1 MGLIFLWSFVDK
13 VFGLNFA
20 TKIEQAWLSGGSPTT
35 EFLQFGVHGPFTVFY
50 HSLAGI
56 PMIDWLFMLGLF
68 FVGIT
73 LTFGIFVK
81 LGSLTGIVM
90 LFLIYTAVGIPPVN
104 HPFIDDH
111 FVFILIMVG
120 LMVSDSGN
128 YFGFGKAWS
137 RTNLVQKFK
146 VFR

>member
-35 EFLQFGVHGPFTVFY
+35 GFLQFSVHGPFAGFY
-50 HSLAGI
+50 HSLVGI
-56 PMIDWLFMLGLF
+56 PMVDWLFMLGLL
-68 FVGIT
+68 FVGIS

-81 LGSLTGIVM
+81 LGSLTGIIM
-90 LFLIYTAVGIPPVN
+90 LFLIYIAVGMPPVN
-104 HPFIDDH
+104 HPFIDNH

-120 LMVSDSGN
+120 LILSDSGD

-137 RTNLVQKFK
+137 CTTLVQKFK
-146 VFR
+146 FLR